1 MDDLILETSLT
12 PKEITENF
20 KGFDLFSSLKEGL
33 EDALAYQ
40 LGEEVPGLVVHKRT
54 LPDVDQ
60 ALAPELVKKQIL
72 AWDPDFT
79 KATPEEHEAMEQAIT
94 ELDAGEYV
102 TDDQINWD

>member
-1 MDDLILETSLT
+1 MDELILETSLT
-12 PKEITENF
+12 PEEIAENF
-20 KGFDLFSSLKEGL
+20 KNFDLTASLEQTLKDIE
-33 EDALAYQ
+33 AYQ
-40 LGEEVPGLVVHKRT
+40 RGEEVPGLIVHERS

-60 ALAPELVKKQIL
+60 MFAPELVKKQIL